1 MEDLNEFDIKIL
13 EETKCIDNFVKEVDI
28 QEVTDLWLSLCYNGF
43 SLDRMGF
50 NTTISMISD
59 SLYRNYQKFIFN
71 LSPMNKIKYINF
83 YEMYFNRMWTML
95 IDHHTYIIRKDLQDL
110 DYMQDCIGSNR
121 WWEDAYSSF
130 GIKINI

>member
-13 EETKCIDNFVKEVDI
+13 EETKCIDNFVKEVQI

-50 NTTISMISD
+50 NTSISKISD

-71 LSPMNKIKYINF
+71 LSPVNKIKYINF
-83 YEMYFNRMWTML
+83 YEKYYNKMWTML
-95 IDHHTYIIRKDLQDL
+95 VDQHIYTVRKDLQDL
-110 DYMQDCIGSNR
+110 DYMYDCIGSNR
-121 WWEDAYSSF
+121 WWEDAYSTFS
-130 GIKINI
+130 IKN

>member
-1 MEDLNEFDIKIL
+1 MEDLDEFDIKIL
-13 EETKCIDNFVKEVDI
+13 EETKCIDNFVKEVQI
-28 QEVTDLWLSLCYNGF
+28 PEVTDLWMSLCYNGF

-50 NTTISMISD
+50 NTSISKISD

-95 IDHHTYIIRKDLQDL
+95 IDQHIYTVRKDLQDL
-110 DYMQDCIGSNR
+110 DYMYDCIGSNR
-121 WWEDAYSSF
+121 WWEDAYSTF
-130 GIKINI
+130 GIKN

>member
-50 NTTISMISD
+50 NTSISMISD